1 MFIDGEFTQS
11 EAVAACKKQ
20 HGSLAMAD
28 DLETFRVLRGLLND
42 TRGPTDDIY
51 RGAWLDGKLDA
62 NDVWQ
67 CESNNVECSPDMPW
81 TKHEPPRHEDEKCVV
96 LWLPR
101 SDGVAHYYCTRKM
114 SAICEVK

>member
-11 EAVAACKKQ
+11 EAVAACKEQ
-20 HGSLAMAD
+20 HGSLAMASD
-28 DLETFRVLRGLLND
+28 VETFLVLRGLLND

-67 CESNNVECSPDMPW
+67 CESNNVECSQDMPW
-81 TKHEPPRHEDEKCVV
+81 TKYEPPRHEDEKCVL

-101 SDGVAHYYCTRKM
+101 WDGVAHYYCTRKM
-114 SAICEVK
+114 AAICEVK